1 MLCSSHARKMKSNV
15 QEAQIRQAVRI
26 GARVTLEMGE
36 SARHITS
43 QHFGGK
49 MYDAKLANMADPRQ
63 KLGLYWGYQTRI
75 ARTLQELTSG
85 CPFKVAFGLT
95 WPPFPECSRLGGS
108 CRSCLQPV
116 DWGRKKS
123 MAERLMVLQPIIWA
137 RI

>member
-1 MLCSSHARKMKSNV
+1 M
-15 QEAQIRQAVRI
+15 QEAYIEQAVRI

-36 SARHITS
+36 SARHVRS
-43 QHFGGK
+43 QGWEGHGK
-49 MYDAKLANMADPRQ
+49 MYGARLANMADPRQ